1 MPKGIYVRS
10 EQTLARLRE
19 RNRSPEMR
27 AISSKQGLSNV
38 INGHLA
44 AIRPLAWA
52 APRSPEGLSV
62 LIMNGKRQHARNV
75 ASGKTH
81 VVQHED
87 CVKGGESQIYRLG
100 HNGYQFTTIDRVAG
114 GLIRGPI
121 RGRIN
126 VESGLLANLR
136 TPEHQRIAGRA
147 GGLISGP
154 IQGPRTAAAH
164 MARLG
169 LNSEESQ
176 VARQL
181 NRLGIPFETG
191 VNLGKGMGVPD
202 FLVGDIIGE
211 LDGGAHNFR
220 ALGKLGISW
229 LEVMTPY
236 IEKDMRHDTAR
247 KTHGFLVIRDT
258 DPVCLA
264 SRITDALKTTG
275 AF

>member
-27 AISSKQGLSNV
+27 AISSKQGRSNV

-75 ASGKTH
+75 ASGK
-81 VVQHED
+81 
-87 CVKGGESQIYRLG
+87 
-100 HNGYQFTTIDRVAG
+100 N
-114 GLIRGPI
+114 
-121 RGRIN
+121 
-126 VESGLLANLR
+126 
-136 TPEHQRIAGRA
+136 
-147 GGLISGP
+147 
-154 IQGPRTAAAH
+154 
-164 MARLG
+164 
-169 LNSEESQ
+169 
-176 VARQL
+176 
-181 NRLGIPFETG
+181 
-191 VNLGKGMGVPD
+191 
-202 FLVGDIIGE
+202 
-211 LDGGAHNFR
+211 
-220 ALGKLGISW
+220 
-229 LEVMTPY
+229 
-236 IEKDMRHDTAR
+236 
-247 KTHGFLVIRDT
+247 GFLVIRDT